1 MLQGKK
7 ITQDNNS
14 TALLYR
20 PVKTMSIPFL
30 LYSTSM

>member
-14 TALLYR
+14 TALLYL
-20 PVKTMSIPFL
+20 PVKTMPIPFL